1 MTAPSH
7 WAAPEGVDWARFE
20 ELAERYRGDPELR
33 ARLESGDAAGEV
45 AKLGLALPPG
55 VETRFVANTDE
66 VFHLPLPFD
75 PNGTLGDETL
85 GRVTG
90 GSTVGTAA
98 TVGSIGTLSTVPSCA
113 ACAGSIGSVGTAG
126 SAA

>member
-1 MTAPSH
+1 MTAPSQ
-7 WAAPEGVDWARFE
+7 WPAPEGVDLARFE

-33 ARLESGDAAGEV
+33 ARLEAGDAAGEV
-45 AKLGLALPPG
+45 AELGLALPPG

-75 PNGTLGDETL
+75 PNETLGDETL
-85 GRVTG
+85 GRVAG

-98 TVGSIGTLSTVPSCA
+98 SVGSIGTLSTTPSCFGS
-113 ACAGSIGSVGTAG
+113 AGSIGSVGTAG
-126 SAA
+126 SAS